1 MKKVT
6 KLFVRDK
13 HGTVAPLTDLYWF
26 EEGMFRE
33 GMFRDLEEMAEQGYE
48 LLAVVEDD
56 EVDK

>member
-6 KLFVRDK
+6 KLFVKYKD
-13 HGTVAPLTDLYWF
+13 GTVTPLTDLYWF
-26 EEGMFRE
+26 EE

-56 EVDK
+56 EAE

>member
-1 MKKVT
+1 MKMKKVT
-6 KLFVRDK
+6 KLLVRDK

-26 EEGMFRE
+26 EE